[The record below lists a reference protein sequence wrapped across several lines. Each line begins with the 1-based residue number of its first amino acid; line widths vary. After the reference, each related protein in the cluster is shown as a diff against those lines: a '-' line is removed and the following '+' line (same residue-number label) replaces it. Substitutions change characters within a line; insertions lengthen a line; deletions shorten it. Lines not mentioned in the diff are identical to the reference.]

1 MADTKISGLTGVT
14 TPADTDELAVNQ
26 GGASKKVNLNQ
37 LTTYFEQRGR
47 QNNASVANQSP
58 TGGTDTYVTGSDV
71 AIPSGRLQAKSRYRL
86 RIWIDKTSV
95 AGTASV
101 VCNIRLGTAGTT
113 SDTSRATLTFAVQTA
128 VADEGVIDIDV
139 TFRTVGSG
147 TSAVIQANGILDH
160 KLAATGWT
168 TVNSS
173 LVKATSS
180 GFDSTVANLKIGCS
194 INTGTSTTATISQ
207 VTAELFN
214 LA

>member
-1 MADTKISGLTGVT
+1 MADTKISALSAVT
-14 TPADTDELAVNQ
+14 TPADTDEVPVNQ
-26 GGASKKVNLNQ
+26 ASTTKKVTLNQ

-47 QNNASVANQSP
+47 QNNCSVANQTP

-71 AIPSGRLQAKSRYRL
+71 TIPAGRLQAKSRYRL
-86 RIWIDKTSV
+86 RIWLDKTST

-101 VCNIRLGTAGTT
+101 VLAVRIGTAGTT
-113 SDTSRATLTFAVQTA
+113 ADTARATLTFAVQTA
-128 VADEGVIDIDV
+128 VADEGVIDLDV

-160 KLAATGWT
+160 RLATTGWT
-168 TVNSS
+168 NVNSS
-173 LVKATSS
+173 LQAATSA

-194 INTGTSTTATISQ
+194 INTGTSTVSTIRQ

>member
-1 MADTKISGLTGVT
+1 MADTKISGLSAVT
-14 TPADTDELAVNQ
+14 TPADTDEFAVNQ
-26 GGASKKVNLNQ
+26 GATSKKVNLNQ

-71 AIPSGRLQAKSRYRL
+71 AIPAGRLQAKSRYRL
-86 RIWIDKTSV
+86 RIWLDKTSA

-101 VCNIRLGTAGTT
+101 VCTIRLGTAGTT
-113 SDTSRATLTFAVQTA
+113 ADTSRAVLTFAIQTA
-128 VADEGVIDIDV
+128 ATDEGTIDIDV

-147 TSAVIQANGILDH
+147 TSAVIQANGLLDH
-160 KLAATGWT
+160 KQAITGLT
-168 TVNSS
+168 SVNSS
-173 LVKATSS
+173 VVKATSS

-194 INTGTSTTATISQ
+194 INTGTSTVATITQ